1 MTGMIKLP
9 LFAFLL
15 TALFC
20 PLAHAQTINATSCS
34 SADVQSALN
43 SVTASTTTVTIPAGT
58 CHWTTKLGFA
68 VPSGNT
74 SLTIQGAT
82 TCTGSG
88 DPSLNNLAC
97 TDSTIIVDDDTT
109 DTTNLISI
117 TLNSAGFLRWTGITI
132 NAGLN
137 TQTNDAQLSFYGGGG
152 GQQLRID
159 HNHSNMNTYTGAGP
173 QANPLLLE
181 GCLFG
186 VIDHNLFDNNVSPT
200 PARANSIAVQNG
212 RTCGGGNWGD
222 GLFAQ
227 PVQWGSNQF
236 LFVEAN
242 TFNFLG
248 APGGEGSAYVQ
259 ANDCLDGG
267 KITWRYNTLN
277 NGKIQT
283 HPTGGNG
290 PQRGCYAM
298 EVYSNF
304 FNTSNRDGL
313 NTAHFMSS
321 GALMMWNNNA
331 PTGYNNSL
339 VDLKSARS
347 DTSLGYS
354 QTAVP
359 NGWGYCGTSFNGTG
373 SVWDESSTSSS
384 GHACLDQPG
393 RGQSDLLGGNGFPA
407 RNDTVY
413 GTQHWPNQKLT
424 PIYVWLNTYSGG
436 NLVSNGYPALFTENQ
451 DYYQDVGGSAG
462 IAKGL
467 LSARPSTCTPTF
479 GYWETDHN
487 QLDFCYA
494 TNTWSTTSSTPASY
508 APYTYPHPL
517 TQSSGSLPAAP
528 TNLSAVVNP

>member
-1 MTGMIKLP
+1 MTGPIKLP

-20 PLAHAQTINATSCS
+20 PLAHAQTINAASCS
-34 SADVQSALN
+34 SSDVQSALN
-43 SVTASTTTVTIPAGT
+43 SVTASTTTVTIPAGA
-58 CHWTTKLGFA
+58 CHWTTTERFN

-88 DPSLNNLAC
+88 DPSLNNLSC
-97 TDSTIIVDDDTT
+97 TDGTIIVDDDTT
-109 DTTNLISI
+109 DTTNLIGI
-117 TLNSAGFLRWTGITI
+117 TLNSTGFLRWTGITI

-137 TQTNDAQLSFYGGGG
+137 ALTNDAQLAFYGGGG
-152 GQQLRID
+152 GQQLRFD
-159 HNHSNMNTYTGAGP
+159 HNHSNMNTWSGSDP
-173 QANPLLLE
+173 EANPLLIE
-181 GCLFG
+181 GCIFG

-227 PVQWGSNQF
+227 AVQWGSNQF

-242 TFNFLG
+242 TFNMLG

-267 KITWRYNTLN
+267 KLVWRYNTLN

-304 FNTSNRDGL
+304 FNTSNLDGL

-321 GALMMWNNNA
+321 GTLMMWNNNA

-339 VDLKSARS
+339 VDLKTARS
-347 DTSLGYS
+347 DNSLGYS
-354 QTAVP
+354 QSAVP
-359 NGWGYCGTSFNGTG
+359 NGWGYCGTLFNGSG
-373 SVWDESSTSSS
+373 SVWDGSSTTSS
-384 GHACLDQPG
+384 GYPCLDQPG
-393 RGQSDLLGGNGFPA
+393 RGQSDLMSGNFPT
-407 RNDTVY
+407 RQDNVY
-413 GTQHWPNQKLT
+413 GKAHWPNQMLT
-424 PIYVWLNTYSGG
+424 PLYVWKNTYGG
-436 NLVSNGYPALFTENQ
+436 STLVSNSNPTLFTENQ
-451 DYYQDVGGSAG
+451 DFYQDVGGSAG
-462 IAKGL
+462 IASGL
-467 LSARPSTCTPTF
+467 LSARPSTCTTGHAF
-479 GYWETDHN
+479 WETDHS
-487 QLDFCYA
+487 QLDFCNS
-494 TNTWSTTSSTPASY
+494 TNVWSTPSSTLASY
-508 APYTYPHPL
+508 TPYTYPHPL
-517 TQSSGSLPAAP
+517 TQSSGSIPAAP
-528 TNLSAVVNP
+528 TNLTAVVNP